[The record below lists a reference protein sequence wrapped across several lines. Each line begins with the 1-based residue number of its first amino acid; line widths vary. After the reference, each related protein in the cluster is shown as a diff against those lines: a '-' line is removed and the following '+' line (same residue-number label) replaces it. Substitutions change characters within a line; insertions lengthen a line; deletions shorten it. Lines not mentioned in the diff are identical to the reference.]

1 MMGILGLAAI
11 AMFLSA
17 LAAET
22 FLPKA
27 WGTFLRGLF
36 STNPE
41 SVETFSLHGTETD
54 QSDGEPFI
62 AALRN

>member
-1 MMGILGLAAI
+1 MMGILGLAAF

-22 FLPKA
+22 FLRNA
-27 WGTFLRGLF
+27 WRPFLRSLF
-36 STNPE
+36 SPDPE

-62 AALRN
+62 ATLRN

>member
-1 MMGILGLAAI
+1 MGISGLVAI

-17 LAAET
+17 FVAEA
-22 FLPKA
+22 FLPGT
-27 WGTFLRGLF
+27 WGAFLRNLF
-36 STNPE
+36 SPDPE
-41 SVETFSLHGTETD
+41 SVETFSLHGTKTG